1 MVIIRRNPDGS
12 IANPD
17 MVRQQQQQQNEQVAQ
32 TTQSHPALAS
42 KRGMQALSDSGRG
55 IPLLYNEI
63 AMKVNNA
70 KDKPRK
76 LKVLQ
81 DNDSVALRQVLR
93 GAFDPKIEWAIPKGD
108 VPYTVNEA
116 PVGTD
121 HTILSQEAKKLYMF
135 VKGGDNS
142 IKQSQRELIFIQ
154 MLEGL
159 SSEEAEFLVTV
170 VNQKINNKYKG
181 FTANLVKEAFD
192 WDDNFMKGKET
203 IFSSVVFTFCSHLE
217 TLIFQ

>member
-17 MVRQQQQQQNEQVAQ
+17 MVRQQPQQQNEQVQ
-32 TTQSHPALAS
+32 QSVSHPALAS

-55 IPLLYNEI
+55 IPLLYSEI

-135 VKGGDNS
+135 VKGGDNT

-159 SSEEAEFLVTV
+159 SAEEAEFLITV
-170 VNQKINNKYKG
+170 VNQKVNNKYKG

-192 WDDNFMKGKET
+192 WDDNFMKKEKKPS
-203 IFSSVVFTFCSHLE
+203 FPV
-217 TLIFQ
+217 